1 MNNKKYSL
9 NNIMTLGEAAER
21 YEISI
26 DKIKNRLK
34 PSKMGQEQIDKWVA
48 EEFIRLSGR
57 TWLISSD
64 FMDLHFKK

>member
-1 MNNKKYSL
+1 MENKKYNL
-9 NNIMTLGEAAER
+9 NEIMTLGEAAER

-34 PSKMGQEQIDKWVA
+34 PSKMGQQQIDNWVA
-48 EEFIRLSGR
+48 EGFIRLSGR

-64 FMDLHFKK
+64 FMELHFKR